1 MPPSAPA
8 TQGEIAASPGEERR
22 VALELLRIL
31 RFPLRILLTGAAIAV
46 VLGAGLAL
54 GLPGP
59 EAFFAAFAAPGA
71 SGLPAL
77 IGVMI
82 FLVGISFAG
91 FLWWLAARSFAL
103 VANPAIGP
111 ERLAG
116 LRDLPLALP
125 EGTVRALLALIVGV
139 IGLPLLLFSKT
150 LGLTDAIA
158 GYVNGIVTGVFGF
171 YFGTR
176 SHGAEAQI
184 ARRATEQLAERERA
198 TGILTAEAEA
208 LRQRAAVAAREAAL
222 PRQIE
227 ATKGSLARHIEVA
240 GLVLDEFGPLLP
252 KGMIPEGM
260 QAALERARA
269 ATAALEGL
277 HSGPGA
283 EDALETASGALAG
296 LIGAQPLAPLLRSA
310 ASLLPAGTALGPIGA
325 VATVIGLGWHFGAAE
340 YQRWRARVLAAPFA
354 PQLFDAGLVTPSS
367 AELRMETCPIF
378 ARAFKDLKA
387 QPGFFADLVSKVS
400 LDDAAGR
407 LWAEYGANAA
417 RFPGGQA
424 EVEAGL
430 QEYRAGLLAD
440 LSARDTTPE
449 KIAAALAPLTLRN
462 GALPNVD
469 EVNRLLE
476 EASKAGADQP
486 EARAAFE
493 ALVMLTGHLRD
504 RKLDPVRLIAE
515 VTA

>member
-1 MPPSAPA
+1 MPPSATP
-8 TQGEIAASPGEERR
+8 QELSPSAADRR
-22 VALELLRIL
+22 NISLELLHIIRL
-31 RFPLRILLTGAAIAV
+31 PLRILLTGAALAA
-46 VLGAGLAL
+46 VLGAALAL

-59 EAFFAAFAAPGA
+59 EALFAAFAAPGA
-71 SGLPAL
+71 TGLPAL
-77 IGVMI
+77 IGMMI
-82 FLVGISFAG
+82 FLIGIGFAA

-150 LGLTDAIA
+150 LGLSDAIA

-176 SHGAEAQI
+176 STGGDAQI
-184 ARRATEQLAERERA
+184 ARRATEQLAERERSNGA
-198 TGILTAEAEA
+198 LAAEAEA
-208 LRQRAAVAAREAAL
+208 LRQKAESAARDAAL
-222 PRQIE
+222 PGRIE
-227 ATKGSLARHIEVA
+227 AAKGSLARHIEVA

-252 KGMIPEGM
+252 KGLIPEGT
-260 QAALERARA
+260 QAALSRARNA
-269 ATAALEGL
+269 AAALEGATA
-277 HSGPGA
+277 GPGA
-283 EDALETASGALAG
+283 EAKLAEASEALAG
-296 LIGAQPLAPLLRSA
+296 LIGAQPLAPLLRAA

-354 PQLFDAGLVTPSS
+354 PQLFDAGLITPSS
-367 AELRMETCPIF
+367 AELRLEACPIF
-378 ARAFKDLKA
+378 ARAFQDVKSR
-387 QPGFFADLVSKVS
+387 PGFFADL
-400 LDDAAGR
+400 LALIGRDDAPAR
-407 LWAEYGANAA
+407 LWAEYGADAA

-424 EVEAGL
+424 ELEAGL
-430 QEYRAGLLAD
+430 AEYRAALLAD
-440 LSARDTTPE
+440 LAARDAAPE
-449 KIAAALAPLTLRN
+449 KIAAALAPLAPRLA
-462 GALPNVD
+462 ALPSSD
-469 EVNRLLE
+469 EANRLI
-476 EASKAGADQP
+476 EAAGKAGADQP

-504 RKLDPVRLIAE
+504 RKIDPVGLMAE
-515 VTA
+515 VTP

>member
-1 MPPSAPA
+1 MPPATPA
-8 TQGEIAASPGEERR
+8 ENSDGTTAGYSMS
-22 VALELLRIL
+22 LELLNIMRL
-31 RFPLRILLTGAAIAV
+31 PLRILLTGAAIAA
-46 VLGAGLAL
+46 VLGAGVAL

-59 EAFFAAFAAPGA
+59 EALVAAFAAPGA
-71 SGLPAL
+71 TGLPAL
-77 IGVMI
+77 IGMMI
-82 FLVGISFAG
+82 FLIGIGFAA

-176 SHGAEAQI
+176 STGADAQI

-198 TGILTAEAEA
+198 TGALAAEAEA
-208 LRQRAAVAAREAAL
+208 LRQKAEAAARDAAL
-222 PRQIE
+222 PGRME
-227 ATKGSLARHIEVA
+227 ATRGSLARHIEVA
-240 GLVLDEFGPLLP
+240 SLILDEFGPLLP
-252 KGMIPEGM
+252 KGMIPEGAA
-260 QAALERARA
+260 QALSTARDAAAALQ
-269 ATAALEGL
+269 GQQ
-277 HSGPGA
+277 SGPGA
-283 EDALETASGALAG
+283 EGALKTASDALAG
-296 LIGAQPLAPLLRSA
+296 LLGAQPLAPLLRGA

-354 PQLFDAGLVTPSS
+354 PQLFDAGLITPSS
-367 AELRMETCPIF
+367 VELRMESCPVF

-387 QPGFFADLVSKVS
+387 RPGFFADLLSKIS
-400 LDDAAGR
+400 QDDAPAR
-407 LWAEYGANAA
+407 LWADYGADAA

-424 EVEAGL
+424 ELEAGL
-430 QEYRAGLLAD
+430 QEFRAALLAD
-440 LSARDTTPE
+440 LAARDATPE
-449 KIAAALAPLTLRN
+449 KIAAALAPLAPAP
-462 GALPNVD
+462 GALPSM
-469 EVNRLLE
+469 EQVNRLMD
-476 EASKAGADQP
+476 EASIAGAEQP

-504 RKLDPVRLIAE
+504 RKLDPVGLMAE
-515 VTA
+515 VMP

>member
-1 MPPSAPA
+1 MPPAAQTSLAESPA
-8 TQGEIAASPGEERR
+8 GAHEGRSVLPECLQ
-22 VALELLRIL
+22 IL
-31 RFPLRILLTGAAIAV
+31 RLPLRILLTGMALAA
-46 VLGAGLAL
+46 VLGAGMAL

-59 EAFFAAFAAPGA
+59 EALFAAFAAPGA
-71 SGLPAL
+71 TGLPAL
-77 IGVMI
+77 IGMMI
-82 FLVGISFAG
+82 FLIGIGFAA

-176 SHGAEAQI
+176 STGADAQI

-198 TGILTAEAEA
+198 TGALAAEAEA
-208 LRQRAAVAAREAAL
+208 LRQKAEGAARDGAL
-222 PRQIE
+222 PGRIE
-227 ATKGSLARHIEVA
+227 ATKSSLARHIEVA

-252 KGMIPEGM
+252 KGMIPEGAA
-260 QAALERARA
+260 QALGKARA
-269 ATAALEGL
+269 AAAALQGQ

-283 EDALETASGALAG
+283 EDALKTASDALAG
-296 LIGAQPLAPLLRSA
+296 LIGVQPLAPLLRGA

-325 VATVIGLGWHFGAAE
+325 VATVIGLGWQFGAAE

-354 PQLFDAGLVTPSS
+354 PQLFDAGLITPSS

-378 ARAFKDLKA
+378 ARAFKDVA
-387 QPGFFADLVSKVS
+387 ARSGFFADLLSKIGQ
-400 LDDAAGR
+400 DDAGAR
-407 LWAEYGANAA
+407 LWAEYGADAA

-424 EVEAGL
+424 ELEEGL
-430 QEYRAGLLAD
+430 AEFRAALLAD
-440 LSARDTTPE
+440 LAARDATPE
-449 KIAAALAPLTLRN
+449 KIAAALAPLSLVP
-462 GALPNVD
+462 GAIPSA
-469 EVNRLLE
+469 EQVNRLIE
-476 EASKAGADQP
+476 EAGKAGEGQP

-493 ALVMLTGHLRD
+493 ALVMLIGHLRE
-504 RKLDPVRLIAE
+504 RKLDPVKLIAE
-515 VTA
+515 VML

>member
-8 TQGEIAASPGEERR
+8 TPGEITASPTEGRR
-22 VALELLRIL
+22 IALELLYIMRL
-31 RFPLRILLTGAAIAV
+31 PMRILLTGVAITA
-46 VLGAGLAL
+46 VLGAAFAL

-59 EAFFAAFAAPGA
+59 EALFAAFAAPGA
-71 SGLPAL
+71 TGLPAL
-77 IGVMI
+77 IGMMI
-82 FLVGISFAG
+82 FLVGLGFAA

-176 SHGAEAQI
+176 STGAEAQI

-198 TGILTAEAEA
+198 SGALAAEAEA
-208 LRQRAAVAAREAAL
+208 LRQRAESAARDAAL
-222 PRQIE
+222 PGRIE
-227 ATKGSLARHIEVA
+227 ATRGSLARHIEVA
-240 GLVLDEFGPLLP
+240 GLILEEFGPLLP
-252 KGMIPEGM
+252 KGMIPEGAE
-260 QAALERARA
+260 AALARARNA
-269 ATAALEGL
+269 AAALEGAQA
-277 HSGPGA
+277 GPGA
-283 EDALETASGALAG
+283 EAPLAEASEALAG
-296 LIGAQPLAPLLRSA
+296 LIGAQPLAPLLRGA

-354 PQLFDAGLVTPSS
+354 PQLFDAGLITPSS
-367 AELRMETCPIF
+367 AELRMEACPIF
-378 ARAFKDLKA
+378 ARAFQDQKTR
-387 QPGFFADLVSKVS
+387 PGFFADLLSKIS
-400 LDDAAGR
+400 QDDAAAR
-407 LWAEYGANAA
+407 LWADYGADAT
-417 RFPGGQA
+417 RFPGGLA
-424 EVEAGL
+424 EIEAGL
-430 QEYRAGLLAD
+430 GEYRAALLAD
-440 LSARDTTPE
+440 LAARDATPA
-449 KIAAALAPLTLRN
+449 KIAAALAPLSLPP
-462 GALPNVD
+462 GALPKV
-469 EVNRLLE
+469 EQVNRLLD
-476 EASKAGADQP
+476 EAGKAGADQP

-504 RKLDPVRLIAE
+504 KKLDPVKLMAE
-515 VTA
+515 LKP

>member
-1 MPPSAPA
+1 
-8 TQGEIAASPGEERR
+8 
-22 VALELLRIL
+22 
-31 RFPLRILLTGAAIAV
+31 LRILLTGAAMAA
-46 VLGAGLAL
+46 VLGAGVAL

-59 EAFFAAFAAPGA
+59 EALFAAFAAPGA
-71 SGLPAL
+71 TGLPAL
-77 IGVMI
+77 IGMMI
-82 FLVGISFAG
+82 FLVGIGFAA

-176 SHGAEAQI
+176 STGADSQI

-198 TGILTAEAEA
+198 TGALAAEAEA
-208 LRQRAAVAAREAAL
+208 LRQKAEGAARDAAL
-222 PRQIE
+222 PGRIE
-227 ATKGSLARHIEVA
+227 ATRGSLARHIEVA

-252 KGMIPEGM
+252 KGMIPEGAA
-260 QAALERARA
+260 QALGKARDAAAALQGQR
-269 ATAALEGL
+269 
-277 HSGPGA
+277 SGPGA
-283 EDALETASGALAG
+283 EEALKTATDALAG
-296 LIGAQPLAPLLRSA
+296 LIGAQPLAPLLRAA
-310 ASLLPAGTALGPIGA
+310 ASLLPAGTALGPLGA
-325 VATVIGLGWHFGAAE
+325 VATVIGLGWQFGAAE

-354 PQLFDAGLVTPSS
+354 PQLFDAGLITPSS

-378 ARAFKDLKA
+378 ARAFRDDA
-387 QPGFFADLVSKVS
+387 ARPGFFAELLSKIGQ
-400 LDDAAGR
+400 DDAPAR
-407 LWAEYGANAA
+407 LWAEYGADAA

-424 EVEAGL
+424 ELEAGL
-430 QEYRAGLLAD
+430 QEFRAALLAD
-440 LSARDTTPE
+440 LAARDATPE
-449 KIAAALAPLTLRN
+449 KIAAALAPLAPSP
-462 GALPNVD
+462 GQLPSVAQVNNLVD
-469 EVNRLLE
+469 
-476 EASKAGADQP
+476 AAGKAGADQP

-504 RKLDPVRLIAE
+504 RKLDPVKLMAE
-515 VTA
+515 VMP

>member
-1 MPPSAPA
+1 M
-8 TQGEIAASPGEERR
+8 
-22 VALELLRIL
+22 LELLHIMRL
-31 RFPLRILLTGAAIAV
+31 PLRILLTGAAV
-46 VLGAGLAL
+46 VGVLGGAVAL

-59 EAFFAAFAAPGA
+59 EALFAAFAAPGA
-71 SGLPAL
+71 TGLPVL
-77 IGVMI
+77 IGMMI
-82 FLVGISFAG
+82 FLVGIGFAA

-176 SHGAEAQI
+176 STGAEAQI

-198 TGILTAEAEA
+198 SGALAAEAEA
-208 LRQRAAVAAREAAL
+208 LRQKAEAAARDAAL
-222 PRQIE
+222 PGRIE

-252 KGMIPEGM
+252 KGIVPEGAA
-260 QAALERARA
+260 QALAKARDAAAALQGQA
-269 ATAALEGL
+269 
-277 HSGPGA
+277 SGPGA
-283 EDALETASGALAG
+283 EGALKTATDALAG
-296 LIGAQPLAPLLRSA
+296 LIGAQPLAPLLRVA

-325 VATVIGLGWHFGAAE
+325 IASVIGLGWHFGAAE
-340 YQRWRARVLAAPFA
+340 YQRWRARVLSAPFA
-354 PQLFDAGLVTPSS
+354 PQLFDAGLITPSS
-367 AELRMETCPIF
+367 AELRMESCPIF
-378 ARAFKDLKA
+378 AQAFKDLKTR
-387 QPGFFADLVSKVS
+387 PGFFADLLGKISQ
-400 LDDAAGR
+400 DDAGAR
-407 LWAEYGANAA
+407 LWAEYGADAA

-424 EVEAGL
+424 ELEAGL
-430 QEYRAGLLAD
+430 QEFRAALLAD
-440 LSARDTTPE
+440 LSARDATPE
-449 KIAAALAPLTLRN
+449 KIASALAPLAPSL
-462 GALPNVD
+462 GALPSVD
-469 EVNRLLE
+469 QVNQLMD
-476 EASKAGADQP
+476 AAGKAGEDQP

-504 RKLDPVRLIAE
+504 RKLDPVKLMVEAMP
-515 VTA
+515 

>member
-1 MPPSAPA
+1 MPPATPA
-8 TQGEIAASPGEERR
+8 ENSIGTAIGQSIT
-22 VALELLRIL
+22 LELLHLL
-31 RFPLRILLTGAAIAV
+31 RLPLRILLTGAAIAA
-46 VLGAGLAL
+46 VLGAGVAF

-59 EAFFAAFAAPGA
+59 EALFAAFAAPGA
-71 SGLPAL
+71 AGLPAL
-77 IGVMI
+77 IGMMI
-82 FLVGISFAG
+82 FLVGIGFAA

-176 SHGAEAQI
+176 STGADAQI

-198 TGILTAEAEA
+198 TGALAAETEA
-208 LRQRAAVAAREAAL
+208 LRQKAEAAARDAAL
-222 PRQIE
+222 PGRIE

-252 KGMIPEGM
+252 KGMVPEGAAHALAKARDAA
-260 QAALERARA
+260 AALQ
-269 ATAALEGL
+269 GQQ
-277 HSGPGA
+277 SGPGA
-283 EDALETASGALAG
+283 EGALKTATDALAG
-296 LIGAQPLAPLLRSA
+296 LIGAQPLAPLLRAS

-340 YQRWRARVLAAPFA
+340 YQRWRARVLSAPFA
-354 PQLFDAGLVTPSS
+354 PQLFDAGLITPSS
-367 AELRMETCPIF
+367 AELRMEACPIF
-378 ARAFKDLKA
+378 ARAFKDEKTR
-387 QPGFFADLVSKVS
+387 PGFFADLLNKISH
-400 LDDAAGR
+400 DDAGPR
-407 LWAEYGANAA
+407 LWAEYGADAT

-424 EVEAGL
+424 ELEAGL
-430 QEYRAGLLAD
+430 QEFRAALLAD
-440 LSARDTTPE
+440 LSARDATPE
-449 KIAAALAPLTLRN
+449 KIAAALAPLAPSV
-462 GALPNVD
+462 GALPSVD
-469 EVNRLLE
+469 QVNPLMD
-476 EASKAGADQP
+476 AAGKAGQDQP

-504 RKLDPVRLIAE
+504 RKLDPIRLMAE
-515 VTA
+515 VMP